1 VAFYALV
8 PNDPLMSRALPG
20 FLRDLTAA
28 YQTANLGAH
37 EPAIEDNIRWYDTH
51 THIPHTTH
59 THTTHTQ
66 LRTANNSLFPPPYY

>member
-37 EPAIEDNIRWYDTH
+37 EPAIEDNIRWYDTTRH
-51 THIPHTTH
+51 DTTH
-59 THTTHTQ
+59 TTRHDMQ
-66 LRTANNSLFPPPYY
+66 A

>member
-1 VAFYALV
+1 
-8 PNDPLMSRALPG
+8 MSRALPG

-51 THIPHTTH
+51 DTHDTTRH
-59 THTTHTQ
+59 DAH
-66 LRTANNSLFPPPYY
+66 A